1 MTVASAVAVELLRA
15 QPETYRA
22 GDALSALQHAAGRM
36 GIDLVTTQAYRGASP
51 WLLFWGPGAPARA
64 AIMRQHVA
72 AGGRAIALDLAY
84 WNRGAKT
91 RISIDAAH
99 PQAWVM
105 RSALSSVRFTT
116 DLPRMG
122 NLWRENGPVLIAG
135 IGKKAQAQYGAE
147 TVDAWEDQMA
157 AACRARW
164 PRRAIVR
171 RPKPLTVGPPV
182 DGALNGAS
190 LVITWHSNVAVDAIR
205 LGIPVVCRD
214 GAAAAVC
221 PPELPDEPR
230 PLSAEIRD
238 RFLSNLAWFQW
249 APSEAEACWTFLAEL
264 LA

>member
-1 MTVASAVAVELLRA
+1 MVAATVAVELLRA

-22 GDALSALQHAAGRM
+22 GDALNALRDAAGRV
-36 GIDLVTTQAYRGASP
+36 GIDLVSTATYRGASP
-51 WLLFWGPGAPARA
+51 WLLLWGPGAPARA

-84 WNRGAKT
+84 WNRAGKT
-91 RISIDAAH
+91 RLSIDTAH

-105 RSALSSVRFTT
+105 KS
-116 DLPRMG
+116 DLPRQRFALDAPIIG
-122 NLWRENGPVLIAG
+122 NLWRENGPIIIAG
-135 IGKKAQAQYGAE
+135 IGKKAQVQYGAE

-157 AACRARW
+157 AACGARW
-164 PRRAIVR
+164 PKRLVIR
-171 RPKPLTVGPPV
+171 RPKPLTVGPPI
-182 DGALNGAS
+182 DGYLKGAS

-221 PPELPDEPR
+221 PSELPDEPK
-230 PLSAEIRD
+230 PLSAEVRD

-249 APSEAEACWTFLAEL
+249 APGEADRCWQFLTEL